1 MGGLPCRLEW
11 PKTPVTV
18 TTFSRGW
25 PTSPCVVLTYRAATC
40 RVPQNSQRMRCC
52 WTDVCEVVAQLPQRK
67 LDGSTWLR
75 RIALV
80 PSKGPGGSAMWGGWS
95 DGISRDLR
103 STFKPLCENPCGGGP
118 PFRRP
123 RRQAGSFEEEVRDRR
138 QRRVAHQSRWARAIA
153 RALASGPYMS
163 TNL

>member
-1 MGGLPCRLEW
+1 MAFPEICARPLSLSV
-11 PKTPVTV
+11 KT
-18 TTFSRGW
+18 
-25 PTSPCVVLTYRAATC
+25 RA
-40 RVPQNSQRMRCC
+40 
-52 WTDVCEVVAQLPQRK
+52 
-67 LDGSTWLR
+67 
-75 RIALV
+75 
-80 PSKGPGGSAMWGGWS
+80 
-95 DGISRDLR
+95 
-103 STFKPLCENPCGGGP
+103 GGGP

>member
-80 PSKGPGGSAMWGGWS
+80 PSKGPGGGRRCGADGQMAFPEICARPLSLSVKTRAGGTTLSSAAPPGWQ
-95 DGISRDLR
+95 LR
-103 STFKPLCENPCGGGP
+103 GGGT
-118 PFRRP
+118 RP
-123 RRQAGSFEEEVRDRR
+123 TPAPCSAPIALGARHRAGAR
-138 QRRVAHQSRWARAIA
+138 QRPLYVH
-153 RALASGPYMS
+153 
-163 TNL
+163 